1 MPKKERQLPKI
12 FAELIVAMTAE
23 LIGKAYG
30 SLKLRT
36 CYLIIGGLTHKSTID
51 LPGVHTDTRQP
62 FLIAIEP
69 GFGKST
75 ILQFV
80 YWILDGIAV
89 VRRPSSLWPEQLIGT
104 TVLRKVKGSD
114 VTTPKPGYFK
124 DPFILVDE
132 ASRWLRRS
140 DRIAQDLWAMIRLAH
155 DAYGRNW
162 IEKELT
168 AVLPKEVLRYLAEC
182 VMMIFQQPTLV
193 LYDYIEDG
201 TLRRLL
207 PSVHDIP
214 VVDKEHIVR
223 QRGRPRSLEVKGIE
237 NIKATF
243 SLLSLLSFHWAYSDQ
258 AIRAISEKTLSIIRQ
273 AEGHRSAVVRSYVKY
288 MHTTIQNR
296 LYGMA
301 AILAASEYIRGK
313 KKEDFR
319 FSNGSEAEESYK
331 FEAYVNVTSKH
342 VGVAA
347 DHLRLFLE
355 ETYDFLERLV
365 RSSSIFAASSPRW
378 LRALGI
384 LKLWNCTS
392 EEASSRSIK
401 EYISEIARVLECSEG
416 NAKRIYNALK
426 KDKLIASRQLG
437 SYGSKV
443 WLTAQGLRVLETEA
457 RGSESV
463 PHPS

>member
-1 MPKKERQLPKI
+1 M
-12 FAELIVAMTAE
+12 MTARRIPTLFCNLITAISLE
-23 LIGKAYG
+23 LIGKAYD
-30 SLKLRT
+30 SLKIRV
-36 CYLIIGGLTHKSTID
+36 CYLIVGGLIHRSIID
-51 LPGVHTDTRQP
+51 LPGIHADTRQP

-75 ILQFV
+75 ILQFA
-80 YWILDGIAV
+80 YWMLDGIAV

-124 DPFILVDE
+124 DSFILVDE
-132 ASRWLRRS
+132 ASRWLRRR

-155 DAYGRNW
+155 DPYGRNW

-168 AVLPKEVLRYLAEC
+168 SALPKEVLRYLAEC
-182 VMMIFQQPTLV
+182 VMMIFQQPTQV
-193 LYDYIEDG
+193 LYDYVEDG

-214 VVDKEHIVR
+214 IVDKEHIVR
-223 QRGRPRSLEVKGIE
+223 QRGRPRTLEAKGVGE
-237 NIKATF
+237 LKETL
-243 SLLSLLSFHWAYSDQ
+243 SLLSLLSIQWAFSDP

-273 AEGHRSAVVRSYVKY
+273 GEDHRSAVVRSYVKY
-288 MHTTIQNR
+288 MHTTVQNR

-301 AILAASEYIRGK
+301 AILAASEYVCGK

-319 FSNGSEAEESYK
+319 LSNGSGAEESYK
-331 FEAYVNVTSKH
+331 LETYVDVTPKH

-347 DHLRLFLE
+347 SHLRLFLE

-365 RSSSIFAASSPRW
+365 RSSNIFAGSSPRR

-384 LKLWNCTS
+384 LKQWNCTS

-401 EYISEIARVLECSEG
+401 EYTWEIARVLGCSES

-426 KDKLIASRQLG
+426 KDRLVASKQIG
-437 SYGSKV
+437 SHGSRV
-443 WLTAQGLRVLETEA
+443 WLTAEGLRVLE
-457 RGSESV
+457 SETPDSDAL
-463 PHPS
+463 SQS